1 MEGASIIA
9 EILEES
15 FNPLK
20 AAIKAAILG
29 TTGLHRGGVGKMG
42 RLSGDDAFPVLK
54 LH

>member
-15 FNPLK
+15 FNPL
-20 AAIKAAILG
+20 KAAILG